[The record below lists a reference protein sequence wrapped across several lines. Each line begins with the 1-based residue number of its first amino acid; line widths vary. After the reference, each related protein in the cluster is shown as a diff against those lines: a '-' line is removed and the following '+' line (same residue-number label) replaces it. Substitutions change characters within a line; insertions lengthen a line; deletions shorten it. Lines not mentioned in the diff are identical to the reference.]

1 MISIALDFCSLQR
14 TLASDG
20 INPDILARC
29 EAEVQRLERQFHE
42 SMVFLLRVSRADFDR
57 ISTCPKNVGASVCS
71 ISFLGLPEASCTRR
85 SRRMMTRI
93 LKAYD
98 CFSKRT
104 L

>member
-20 INPDILARC
+20 INPDVLARC

-57 ISTCPKNVGASVCS
+57 ISTCPKNVGASVS
-71 ISFLGLPEASCTRR
+71 FYLFPRIARSFLHAAVTKNDDEQLM
-85 SRRMMTRI
+85 SRP
-93 LKAYD
+93 
-98 CFSKRT
+98 
-104 L
+104 